1 MRVRTVVGFT
11 VVALCGACD
20 VDVEGGADVELRTVN
35 KNTPGLN
42 GSALN
47 GTTLNALTLNGT
59 TLNGMTVNGTTL
71 NGTTLNGTTLN
82 GSEFIGY
89 EIVDGVPVLR
99 SGTEMIG
106 LRFRVVS
113 DENVYLL
120 AVVDA
125 YLAPDDPAGDLWMY
139 EISVHD
145 QNADTWSPLCT
156 HDGAPA
162 AAVALRNRWDDKTGD
177 LILEPDSVTFACE
190 GAVLAKCAHWGY
202 KPWKTTTSCD
212 SENNCS
218 EVSLVDHHQACT
230 RMARADYCGDGT
242 PHTVNGTLIDL
253 WDMGSPAIQSRT
265 TGLLPNWGV
274 EAEWGPDGAV
284 CVGDSL
290 RLQILDDL
298 NIVYD
303 EPECLPAL
311 SELPSCGS
319 LPQSRGGLVA
329 NAYCTLFGTLPFLC
343 GG

>member
-1 MRVRTVVGFT
+1 MRVRTVVGFA
-11 VVALCGACD
+11 VVALCGGCD
-20 VDVEGGADVELRTVN
+20 VDAGDGPDVELR
-35 KNTPGLN
+35 KISQNTPGLN

-82 GSEFIGY
+82 GSEFVGY
-89 EIVDGVPVLR
+89 EIVDGQPVLR
-99 SGTEMIG
+99 GGTDMIG

-120 AVVDA
+120 AVMDA
-125 YLAPDDPAGDLWMY
+125 YVDPSDADGDLWMY

-145 QNADTWSPLCT
+145 QNADSWTPLCT
-156 HDGAPA
+156 HNGAPA

-177 LILEPDSVTFACE
+177 LILDPDSVTFACE

-202 KPWKTTTSCD
+202 KPWRTANSCD
-212 SENNCS
+212 SENNCT
-218 EVSLVDHHQACT
+218 EVSLVETHQACT

-253 WDMGSPAIQSRT
+253 WDGFGIQSRT
-265 TGLLPNWGV
+265 TALLPNWGV
-274 EAEWGPDGAV
+274 EAEWAPEGAV

-298 NIVYD
+298 NIGYD
-303 EPECLPAL
+303 DPECLPEL
-311 SELPSCGS
+311 SNLPSCGS
-319 LPQSRGGLVA
+319 LPQSRGGKVA
-329 NAYCTLFGTLPFLC
+329 NSYCTLFGTLPFLC